1 MTRRNSPAV
10 IGFSVLI
17 LTAFLLA
24 PTLSSAQQRRPTAEN
39 PVQNDVSERILVLKN
54 GGVMRGRIRTVATGY
69 LVAAPNGYVV
79 MPFEK
84 VHFDADSVED
94 AWLTMRLK
102 RENPTVASHL
112 TYARWCLSQKLMKGA
127 VRELREA
134 LDLDPSN
141 ETARLMLR
149 RVDDEMKRQAAEKSG
164 QTRAFV
170 SVEAPRQPDEAR
182 SLAGMSPETAQRFVS
197 QVQPLLLNR
206 CGNARCHGSSSTKRE
221 FKLEHIRG
229 SGNQRRRIERNL
241 GAVARRIDLA
251 RPSQSELLK
260 AGFGVHGGQTVFVGR
275 AGARQL
281 KTIRDWVSTA
291 AAELRPTGVPSAEPA
306 VIDKSRSD
314 WRELTAG
321 RPAALPQAPSLPSSP
336 SFDLFKDRPDF
347 KDRPNKDRVTPQ
359 SLPLEPSGPADR
371 DAPTQTELETTAAA
385 SDREL
390 SNFQKLLHETAPVND
405 AFSPDEFN
413 RKYSR

>member
-1 MTRRNSPAV
+1 MTRRNTSTA
-10 IGFSVLI
+10 IGFFI
-17 LTAFLLA
+17 LTLAAVLLA
-24 PTLSSAQQRRPTAEN
+24 PVSSSAQQRQLTAAN
-39 PVQNDVSERILVLKN
+39 PVQDDVSERILVLKN

-112 TYARWCLSQKLMKGA
+112 TYARWCLSHKLMKGA
-127 VRELREA
+127 IRELREA

-141 ETARLMLR
+141 ETSRLMLR
-149 RVDDEMKRQAAEKSG
+149 RVDAEMKRQAAEESG
-164 QTRAFV
+164 QSRAFV
-170 SVEAPRQPDEAR
+170 SVEAPRQPDDAR
-182 SLAGMSPETAQRFVS
+182 SLAGMSPETAQQFVS
-197 QVQPLLLNR
+197 QIQPLLLNR
-206 CGNARCHGSSSTKRE
+206 CGNARCHGSASMKRD

-275 AGARQL
+275 AGAGQL

-291 AAELRPTGVPSAEPA
+291 AAELRPAGVPAPEPA
-306 VIDKSRSD
+306 VVEKNQSD
-314 WRELTAG
+314 WDELAAR
-321 RPAALPQAPSLPSSP
+321 RPAALPKAPSLPNSP
-336 SFDLFKDRPDF
+336 SFNLLKDRPAEDQVVSQ
-347 KDRPNKDRVTPQ
+347 R
-359 SLPLEPSGPADR
+359 LPLEPPSPPDQNAPP
-371 DAPTQTELETTAAA
+371 DATLETTAAV

-390 SNFQKLLHETAPVND
+390 SNFQKLLRETAPVND

>member
-1 MTRRNSPAV
+1 
-10 IGFSVLI
+10 
-17 LTAFLLA
+17 
-24 PTLSSAQQRRPTAEN
+24 
-39 PVQNDVSERILVLKN
+39 
-54 GGVMRGRIRTVATGY
+54 
-69 LVAAPNGYVV
+69 

-149 RVDDEMKRQAAEKSG
+149 RVDDEMKRLAAEKSG

-170 SVEAPRQPDEAR
+170 SVEAPRQPDDAR

-197 QVQPLLLNR
+197 QIQPLLLNR
-206 CGNARCHGSSSTKRE
+206 CGNARCHGSASTKRE

-281 KTIRDWVSTA
+281 QTLRDWVSTA
-291 AAELRPTGVPSAEPA
+291 AAELRPAGVPAAEPA
-306 VIDKSRSD
+306 VIEKKSD
-314 WRELTAG
+314 WKELAAG
-321 RPAALPQAPSLPSSP
+321 RPAALPQAPRLPNSP
-336 SFDLFKDRPDF
+336 SFDLFQDRPDE
-347 KDRPNKDRVTPQ
+347 DREFPEP
-359 SLPLEPSGPADR
+359 LPLERSSPADR
-371 DAPTQTELETTAAA
+371 EAPPRAGLETTKAA
-385 SDREL
+385 SEKEL
-390 SNFQKLLHETAPVND
+390 SNFQKLLRETAPVND
-405 AFSPDEFN
+405 AFSPNEFN

>member
-1 MTRRNSPAV
+1 MTRRNIPAA
-10 IGFSVLI
+10 IGLSIVM
-17 LTAFLLA
+17 LTAFLFA
-24 PTLSSAQQRRPTAEN
+24 PVRSSAQQRQLTAAN
-39 PVQNDVSERILVLKN
+39 PVQNDDSERILVLKN

-69 LVAAPNGYVV
+69 LVAAPHGYVV

-149 RVDDEMKRQAAEKSG
+149 RVDDEMKRLAAEKSG

-170 SVEAPRQPDEAR
+170 SVEAPRQPDDAR

-197 QVQPLLLNR
+197 QIQPLLLNR
-206 CGNARCHGSSSTKRE
+206 CGNARCHGSASTKRD

-281 KTIRDWVSTA
+281 QTLRDWVSAA
-291 AAELRPTGVPSAEPA
+291 AAELRPAGVPAVEPA
-306 VIDKSRSD
+306 VIEKKSD
-314 WRELTAG
+314 WKELAAG
-321 RPAALPQAPSLPSSP
+321 RQAALPQAPSLPNSP
-336 SFDLFKDRPDF
+336 SFDLFQDRPDE
-347 KDRPNKDRVTPQ
+347 DREFPE
-359 SLPLEPSGPADR
+359 PLTLERSSPPDR
-371 DAPTQTELETTAAA
+371 DTPPRAALETTKAA
-385 SDREL
+385 SEKEL
-390 SNFQKLLHETAPVND
+390 SNFQKLLRETAPVND
-405 AFSPDEFN
+405 AFSPEEFN